1 VLIFYLDGSFQDCLP
16 KFKLAIKEII
26 SNDEYIKRSYEICSE
41 EDDIAKLENDEHFQK
56 MEVSKDKEISY
67 LKRPISKCYIESD
80 IVVYEESVIFSLEN
94 VPLKECES
102 IKVRN

>member
-1 VLIFYLDGSFQDCLP
+1 MKNNWTTSDLLGRDLSED
-16 KFKLAIKEII
+16 
-26 SNDEYIKRSYEICSE
+26 EICSE
-41 EDDIAKLENDEHFQK
+41 EDEAKLENDEHFQK

-67 LKRPISKCYIESD
+67 LKRPISKFYIESD
-80 IVVYEESVIFSLEN
+80 IVVYEESVIFSIEN